1 MAVGDFAG
9 KVLRATA
16 GVMSEIDPK
25 NTLKVMGKD
34 TVKNLNKNSKAFK
47 AGKQTANF
55 LGGGIKNTVK
65 NMSEAGGKQ
74 SFKTAVKNAHSTM
87 VKDANGNM
95 VSQLSGK
102 KIAGTA
108 IGVSMA
114 GRVITGGG
122 LYKDKNGNTNIPG
135 LPFI

>member
-1 MAVGDFAG
+1 MAAGDFAG

-74 SFKTAVKNAHSTM
+74 SFKTAVKNAHSHM
-87 VKDANGNM
+87 VKDANGKM
-95 VSQLSGK
+95 VKELSGK

>member
-1 MAVGDFAG
+1 M
-9 KVLRATA
+9 K
-16 GVMSEIDPK
+16 I
-25 NTLKVMGKD
+25 
-34 TVKNLNKNSKAFK
+34 KNLNKNSKAFK